1 MTETKTID
9 MTPSWAAASQMLL
22 LVIKDSTNLEDKE
35 WAESEVL
42 RMGRIIDKLQAQQN
56 ELLEAI

>member
-9 MTPSWAAASQMLL
+9 MTPSWAEASQMLL

-42 RMGRIIDKLQAQQN
+42 RMGRIIDKLQAQQT

>member
-1 MTETKTID
+1 